1 MSESNTSNADSKISA
16 DEILNRIESFLLD
29 AVTNEEEKKYYKTN
43 RIAKNTNMK
52 TKQVGAVI
60 NQLNEKSDELSI
72 EKWGRSKSTT
82 WAIKRKNENTN
93 K

>member
-1 MSESNTSNADSKISA
+1 MSESNTSKGDSRIDA
-16 DEILNRIESFLLD
+16 DEILHRIETFLLSKL
-29 AVTNEEEKKYYKTN
+29 TTEGEEKYYKTN

-60 NQLNEKSDELSI
+60 NQLNEKSDRLSI

-82 WAIKRKNENTN
+82 WAVRREDPNTDN
-93 K
+93 